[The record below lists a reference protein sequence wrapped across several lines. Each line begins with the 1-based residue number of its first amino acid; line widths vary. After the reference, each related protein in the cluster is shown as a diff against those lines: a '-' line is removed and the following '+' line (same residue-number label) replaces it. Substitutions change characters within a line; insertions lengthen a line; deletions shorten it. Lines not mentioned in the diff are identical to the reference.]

1 MPPVQSVAQQ
11 PSADSVVTLYT
22 LDATEQVGEVFR
34 FVSATGLLKEGT
46 RKNWVPNPWFGGAVP
61 GTPGTLPTTMTVAN
75 ISGLTRQI
83 IGRGVE
89 DGLPYIDIRWFGTI
103 STTGL
108 VGLWFATTTTIP
120 AVPNEP
126 ISYGAYARLMAGGW
140 TGTFQ
145 LRRQRINADQSSSST
160 VSQDVAFPT
169 DERLREQ
176 LFARSESITNPDTAY
191 ARHGLFANITATG
204 AVDLTLRFGAPQW
217 ERNVSQLGG
226 PLLPPQDTIA
236 TAELGQTIKFQGYE
250 YQPFP
255 IEAEGFAWSGRGTPP
270 RPKLRISNIGGIV
283 GSLLGPGGDLIGA
296 ELTRL
301 RTFRQFLD
309 GEPGADP
316 NAHFEPDVWRVERKT
331 RQDPVMVEWELA
343 SVLEQE
349 GQRIPGRQMLRN
361 LCTHIYRR
369 WNGAEFDYTDAT
381 CPYTGTAYFTE
392 AGVPTSA
399 PHDRCGKR
407 LGDCR
412 LRFGVGGVLPTR
424 AFPGIGTV
432 R

>member
-11 PSADSVVTLYT
+11 PAADSLVTLYT

-34 FVSATGLLKEGT
+34 FV
-46 RKNWVPNPWFGGAVP
+46 
-61 GTPGTLPTTMTVAN
+61 
-75 ISGLTRQI
+75 
-83 IGRGVE
+83 
-89 DGLPYIDIRWFGTI
+89 
-103 STTGL
+103 
-108 VGLWFATTTTIP
+108 
-120 AVPNEP
+120 
-126 ISYGAYARLMAGGW
+126 AG
-140 TGTFQ
+140 
-145 LRRQRINADQSSSST
+145 
-160 VSQDVAFPT
+160 T
-169 DERLREQ
+169 DEQRQPIR
-176 LFARSESITNPDTAY
+176 
-191 ARHGLFANITATG
+191 
-204 AVDLTLRFGAPQW
+204 
-217 ERNVSQLGG
+217 
-226 PLLPPQDTIA
+226 
-236 TAELGQTIKFQGYE
+236 FQGHE

-296 ELTRL
+296 QLTRL
-301 RTFRQFLD
+301 RTFKQFLD

-316 NAHFEPDVWRVERKT
+316 NSHFEPDVWRVERKT

-424 AFPGIGTV
+424 AFPGISTV